1 MNYWK
6 KAYQIFMR
14 KFKYFEKK
22 LDIRTITM
30 HGSPLSRI
38 DNKLLWK
45 KFDYKKLGIICE
57 PYLDIDYSLISYLT
71 DTGRN
76 WGESVSIRDFVDSS
90 YSYDFSSTNDII
102 KNINLLTDKVI
113 FTIHP
118 ERWTNELIE
127 WINSLITQKLKNSIK
142 FLLLKTNYYEI
153 L

>member
-1 MNYWK
+1 M
-6 KAYQIFMR
+6 
-14 KFKYFEKK
+14 
-22 LDIRTITM
+22 
-30 HGSPLSRI
+30 
-38 DNKLLWK
+38 
-45 KFDYKKLGIICE
+45 
-57 PYLDIDYSLISYLT
+57 
-71 DTGRN
+71 
-76 WGESVSIRDFVDSS
+76 DSS

-118 ERWTNELIE
+118 ERWTNEPIE